1 MERRENGR
9 PRVDITEGNVLR
21 NVLYMGIPSMI
32 GFGAMTIYGLTDI
45 YWVGKLGTAPVAAV
59 TLFGAIAWVMGSA
72 NQIVGSGSVALI
84 SRRFGERSYEE
95 TRDVIRQ
102 TLLLKF
108 GVACVMAVLGLLF
121 VPNILDLMNADA
133 TTWAHALAYA
143 NTYFLGLPF
152 VFTSYTVYT
161 ALRGVGD
168 APKAMYIMLM
178 STGLNVVLDPVFIFW
193 LGMGVRGAALATVL
207 SATVAVTVGMWMLS
221 SGRANI
227 TVPMWRRFRPR
238 VDIMLQILG
247 IGGPAGLNNIM
258 RSVAHWYVTTL
269 VATFGT
275 IVVAGYGFAI
285 RIMDIGILFGVGLE
299 LGASAI
305 VGQNLGADKKDRAHD
320 AVVKATFLV
329 MVLTGVLGAAEFVWA
344 REILGFFTR
353 DPAVIGSAVLLVR
366 LFGAAQVMIAMHIVM
381 SAAFWGSGN
390 TWPPTIIAG
399 VVEWGIQIPLILAAI
414 RVLGTTE
421 RGVWWAMFAAACVE
435 VVLTFVWFQR
445 GHWKH
450 KVV

>member
-1 MERRENGR
+1 
-9 PRVDITEGNVLR
+9 
-21 NVLYMGIPSMI
+21 
-32 GFGAMTIYGLTDI
+32 
-45 YWVGKLGTAPVAAV
+45 
-59 TLFGAIAWVMGSA
+59 
-72 NQIVGSGSVALI
+72 
-84 SRRFGERSYEE
+84 
-95 TRDVIRQ
+95 
-102 TLLLKF
+102 
-108 GVACVMAVLGLLF
+108 
-121 VPNILDLMNADA
+121 
-133 TTWAHALAYA
+133 
-143 NTYFLGLPF
+143 
-152 VFTSYTVYT
+152 
-161 ALRGVGD
+161 
-168 APKAMYIMLM
+168 
-178 STGLNVVLDPVFIFW
+178 
-193 LGMGVRGAALATVL
+193 
-207 SATVAVTVGMWMLS
+207 
-221 SGRANI
+221 
-227 TVPMWRRFRPR
+227 
-238 VDIMLQILG
+238 MLQILG